1 VLAKLKA
8 GRPPFAPVPV
18 AIAPAE
24 GAAPVLAQLKA
35 ARPPFGVPVASAT
48 AAGATPVLRQ
58 TESSD
63 VERDD
68 IGIECTYKPQ

>member
-18 AIAPAE
+18 ASAPTE
-24 GAAPVLAQLKA
+24 GAA
-35 ARPPFGVPVASAT
+35 
-48 AAGATPVLRQ
+48 PVLRQ

-68 IGIECTYKPQ
+68 IGIECAYKPQLKNASFTMFVGEREDR